1 MSLARWHLPPNGF
14 RVRTAKGNRMS
25 TRRTPT
31 ERQRRLGAE
40 LRKLRIAADVS
51 TDYAAGLLDMDRTR
65 IANMESGTRTINA
78 ERVRKLATHYLCGDA
93 AYVEALVAM
102 ADAKAGWWERYRG
115 SLPQG
120 MLDIAEAESLAAR
133 MRVANTVHIPGLLQT
148 SENATA
154 VFRVVVPRLPEHEVA
169 LRLAHRSERQQ
180 VITGDKATPYV
191 AIVHEA
197 ALRMQFGGPEVARTQ
212 LEHLLEMSERDNVTM
227 LVLPFDRGAF
237 PGAGQN
243 ALYAGGVVPQ
253 LDTVQV
259 DSMHGPAFLHAE
271 SQLAKYREQFDWLER
286 LALPP
291 DASRDFIRTI
301 AHHL

>member
-1 MSLARWHLPPNGF
+1 
-14 RVRTAKGNRMS
+14 MS

-31 ERQRRLGAE
+31 ERQKRLGAE
-40 LRKLRIAADVS
+40 LRKLRIAADLS
-51 TDYAAGLLDMDRTR
+51 TDYAAGLLGMDRTR

-78 ERVRKLATHYLCGDA
+78 ERVRKLATNYLCGNA
-93 AYVEALVAM
+93 TYVEALVAM
-102 ADAKAGWWERYRG
+102 ADADGGWWERYRG

-120 MLDIAEAESLAAR
+120 MLDIAELESRAVR

-148 SENATA
+148 PEHATA

-169 LRLAHRSERQQ
+169 LRLAHRAERQQ
-180 VITGDKATPYV
+180 VITGEKAIPYV
-191 AIVHEA
+191 ALIHEA
-197 ALRMQFGGPEVARTQ
+197 ALRMRFGGPEVASAQ
-212 LEHLLEMSERDNVTM
+212 LERLLEMSEWGNVTV
-227 LVLPFDRGAF
+227 LVLPFERGAF

-243 ALYAGGVVPQ
+243 ALYAEGPVPQ

-271 SQLAKYREQFDWLER
+271 SQLAKYREQFEWLEE

-291 DASRDFIRTI
+291 EQSREFIRKI
-301 AHHL
+301 ARQL